1 MKSSQLW
8 IQQPLPLSPG
18 AKASQGPN
26 YSRHSTSSTSSNP
39 SSNHLFYSRQAF
51 FLLFPAR
58 ASSLDDVDPPSWS
71 LPRYPKPTP
80 TIHSSLYGASTNDA
94 KGSSTE
100 GCLAKSPALFCRGAT
115 PLAWVMMELMMITL
129 RTSLLHKK
137 LGIQGHHRIEADF
150 D

>member
-8 IQQPLPLSPG
+8 IQQPLPLSLG
-18 AKASQGPN
+18 AKASQGSN
-26 YSRHSTSSTSSNP
+26 LSKRSTSGNLSS
-39 SSNHLFYSRQAF
+39 SHLFYSRQAF